1 MSAFDDEAATQAW
14 IEAVLGVQFD
24 ASLSFQANLK
34 DGAPFRRS
42 FAFKQIDNIGMFL
55 RGCEALGMPRA
66 DCFSANDLYQ
76 GDNMKKVLACLDSLG
91 GLCQAKGVA
100 VPAFG
105 KNK

>member
-1 MSAFDDEAATQAW
+1 
-14 IEAVLGVQFD
+14 VLLCKLINVIQPGSVKKI
-24 ASLSFQANLK
+24 NK
-34 DGAPFRRS
+34 GS

-91 GLCQAKGVA
+91 GLCQ
-100 VPAFG
+100 
-105 KNK
+105 